1 MTLPRGLVVFGFG
14 GHARSVADVAIS
26 MGIGDFLFVDAHATA
41 GETFLGFP
49 VKTHWMGDVPAGWA
63 AISASGDGGMRQ
75 RHHEEIKA
83 HGIVLATVVAPT
95 ATLGV
100 GSRIGEGAFVG
111 HSAHVGPMAS
121 VGQGCIINT
130 GSIVEHECSIG
141 DFTHVSVNATV
152 AGRSAVGRH
161 CMIGASATVID
172 SLVICDRTV
181 IGAGAV
187 VIHAIDRP
195 GVYLGV
201 PARPARAG
209 RG

>member
-1 MTLPRGLVVFGFG
+1 MMPPRGLVVFGFG

-26 MGIGDFLFVDAHATA
+26 MGIGDFLFVDAHARA
-41 GETFLGFP
+41 GESFLGFP
-49 VKTHWMGDVPAGWA
+49 VKTHWAGGVPTGWA
-63 AISASGDGGMRQ
+63 AISASGDGGTRE
-75 RHHEEIKA
+75 RHHEEIRA
-83 HGIVLATVVAPT
+83 HGFALATVVAPT

-121 VGQGCIINT
+121 VGEGCIINT
-130 GSIVEHECSIG
+130 GAIVEHECSIG

-152 AGRSAVGRH
+152 AGRSVVGRH
-161 CMIGASATVID
+161 CMVGASATVID
-172 SLVICDRTV
+172 SLAICDWVV
-181 IGAGAV
+181 IGAAAV

-201 PARPARAG
+201 PARPVRAREG
-209 RG
+209 